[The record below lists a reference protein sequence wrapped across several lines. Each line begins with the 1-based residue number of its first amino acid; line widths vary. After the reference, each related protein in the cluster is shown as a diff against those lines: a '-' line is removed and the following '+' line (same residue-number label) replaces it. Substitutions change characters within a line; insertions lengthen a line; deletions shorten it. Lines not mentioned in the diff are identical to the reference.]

1 MKQNT
6 IKIKMILLIF
16 ITLIPLS
23 ALRVIEIRQDFRTS
37 IEAELNSSEEFAEA
51 ISSSFTS
58 FIERSWATQYAIG
71 EAIVRNPDWNSEDM
85 KKYFASIALDDKVY
99 GKYSWTDSKGVVI
112 ASSDEIV
119 INKDMSSVDF
129 VKEVIRGQDKVLGNI
144 KPSVVDSSLIIP
156 IARGVRVNGE
166 LKGIIVS
173 IINVKDI
180 RSIFPAKRLGN
191 GSTFGL
197 IDRNANLVYR
207 NGNDNIPF
215 EKRKIRQDSPA
226 RRALKGEVVKTYGRN
241 SGFDGT
247 KRIGIDY
254 PIGDL
259 GWSCFVTTD
268 SGHVLGGKK
277 KEIAKNIILFI
288 IIYLVSF
295 SIAIIFASRIIKPIN
310 RLKAVAKEVMEGN
323 LWVKTNISPKGDLG
337 DVGQAFDNMTEGLRD
352 RVKEIEEYNNLKAQ
366 FLSTM
371 SHELKTPLNII
382 LGCIQLLETFEVNT
396 NEELHKKYNKYIK
409 MQKQNSFRLLRLIN
423 NIVDINKLEENN
435 LVINPSNNDIVK
447 VVEDIT
453 LSVVE
458 YTRLKNINVIF
469 DTEVEEKIIAFD
481 IDMMERIILN
491 LLSNAIKFTEGGG
504 TIEVNIYDGEDS
516 VAISIKDNGIG
527 IPKDKL
533 QMIFDRFTQVD
544 NSLRRRSE
552 GSGIG
557 LSLVKSLVELHG
569 GSVSVESRI
578 GCGSEFIVK
587 LPVRLTDNESHVH
600 IKENLSSVEK
610 VNVEFSDI
618 YI

>member
-23 ALRVIEIRQDFRTS
+23 ALRVIEIRQDFKTS
-37 IEAELNSSEEFAEA
+37 IESELNASEEFAEA

-58 FIERSWATQYAIG
+58 FVERSWATQYAIG
-71 EAIVRNPDWNSEDM
+71 EAIIRNPHWNSEDM

-112 ASSDEIV
+112 ASSDEII
-119 INKDMSSVDF
+119 INKDMGYVDF

-156 IARGVRVNGE
+156 IARGIRINGE
-166 LKGIIVS
+166 LKGVIVS

-180 RSIFPAKRLGN
+180 RAIFPAKRLGN

-226 RRALKGEVVKTYGRN
+226 RRALKGEVVKTYGRS

-247 KRIGIDY
+247 ERIGIDY

-259 GWSCFVTTD
+259 GWSCFVTT
-268 SGHVLGGKK
+268 SAEHILGEKK

-295 SIAIIFASRIIKPIN
+295 SIAIIFASRLIKPIN
-310 RLKAVAKEVMEGN
+310 RLKTVAKEVMEGN

-337 DVGQAFDNMTEGLRD
+337 DVGQAFDNMIEGLRN

-458 YTRLKNINVIF
+458 YTSLKNINVVF

-504 TIEVNIYDGEDS
+504 TIEVNVYDGEDLI
-516 VAISIKDNGIG
+516 AISIKDNGIG
-527 IPKDKL
+527 IPEDKF

>member
-1 MKQNT
+1 
-6 IKIKMILLIF
+6 
-16 ITLIPLS
+16 
-23 ALRVIEIRQDFRTS
+23 
-37 IEAELNSSEEFAEA
+37 
-51 ISSSFTS
+51 
-58 FIERSWATQYAIG
+58 
-71 EAIVRNPDWNSEDM
+71 
-85 KKYFASIALDDKVY
+85 
-99 GKYSWTDSKGVVI
+99 
-112 ASSDEIV
+112 
-119 INKDMSSVDF
+119 
-129 VKEVIRGQDKVLGNI
+129 
-144 KPSVVDSSLIIP
+144 
-156 IARGVRVNGE
+156 
-166 LKGIIVS
+166 LK
-173 IINVKDI
+173 
-180 RSIFPAKRLGN
+180 
-191 GSTFGL
+191 T
-197 IDRNANLVYR
+197 
-207 NGNDNIPF
+207 
-215 EKRKIRQDSPA
+215 
-226 RRALKGEVVKTYGRN
+226 
-241 SGFDGT
+241 
-247 KRIGIDY
+247 
-254 PIGDL
+254 
-259 GWSCFVTTD
+259 
-268 SGHVLGGKK
+268 
-277 KEIAKNIILFI
+277 
-288 IIYLVSF
+288 
-295 SIAIIFASRIIKPIN
+295 
-310 RLKAVAKEVMEGN
+310 VAKEVMEGN
-323 LWVKTNISPKGDLG
+323 LWVKTNINPKGDLG

-382 LGCIQLLETFEVNT
+382 LGCIQLLETFQVNT

-458 YTRLKNINVIF
+458 YTRLKNINVVF
-469 DTEVEEKIIAFD
+469 DTEVEEKIIGFD

-527 IPKDKL
+527 IPEDKL

-557 LSLVKSLVELHG
+557 LSLVKSLAELHG

-578 GCGSEFIVK
+578 GYGSEFIVK